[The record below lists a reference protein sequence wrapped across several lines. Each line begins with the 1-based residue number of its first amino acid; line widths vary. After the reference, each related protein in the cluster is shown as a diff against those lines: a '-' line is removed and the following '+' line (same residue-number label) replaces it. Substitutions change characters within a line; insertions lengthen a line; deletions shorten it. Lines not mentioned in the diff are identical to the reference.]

1 MKRAFDICTIDA
13 GEALEE
19 TFAKWL
25 SIITLK
31 EISDKLIV
39 ENACKDE
46 EEIMMAVA
54 TLARQWDDKIKRQ
67 AYQRRQDEIYFFN
80 KALYEGEKFRQKAE
94 QEQRRAEQAEQRI
107 EQEQRRA
114 EQAEAESKKLRQELE
129 KLQSGLAT
137 DYS

>member
-1 MKRAFDICTIDA
+1 MELHFIDMKAYAKAVNEAGAIDA

-19 TFAKWL
+19 TFSKWL
-25 SIITLK
+25 SVITQK

-54 TLARQWDDKIKRQ
+54 TLVRQWDDKVKRQ
-67 AYQRRQDEIYFFN
+67 SYQRRQDEIYFFN

-94 QEQRRAEQAEQRI
+94 QEQRKAKH
-107 EQEQRRA
+107 
-114 EQAEAESKKLRQELE
+114 AEAENKKLRQELE
-129 KLQSGLAT
+129 KLRLELAK
-137 DYS
+137 D